1 MLGAHCLKSWSTTQ
15 PTISLSSGEAEFYGL
30 VKAAGVGLGYKAL
43 LKDFG
48 YDLPVTAWTDS
59 SAAMGVVGRQGL
71 GRLRHLDTHSLWIQQ
86 AVRCGKITVRK
97 VKGEDNVA
105 DLFTKHLASR
115 DRINYLMGLLGC
127 AFVSGRPEAAP
138 LMRRERLD
146 KQTLGEAAGL
156 GSRFPARKAG
166 NVVEEFG
173 VEDPELEDFIANIV
187 EASDVPNGKLPHQ
200 VSNLDEAH
208 PKLVCNEDAEGN
220 NFEDYDNGQTDKD
233 FLERIGSEI
242 ASEIAREARESGR
255 RRYSSSNLRQE

>member
-1 MLGAHCLKSWSTTQ
+1 
-15 PTISLSSGEAEFYGL
+15 
-30 VKAAGVGLGYKAL
+30 
-43 LKDFG
+43 
-48 YDLPVTAWTDS
+48 
-59 SAAMGVVGRQGL
+59 MGVVGRQGL

-138 LMRRERLD
+138 MMRRERLD
-146 KQTLGEAAGL
+146 RQTLGEAV
-156 GSRFPARKAG
+156 GSDTRFPARKCG
-166 NVVEEFG
+166 SMVEEFG
-173 VEDPELEDFIANIV
+173 VEDPELEDFVASLV
-187 EASDVPNGKLPHQ
+187 DASDVPTGMLPHQ
-200 VSNLDEAH
+200 VPNLDAAH
-208 PKLVCNEDAEGN
+208 PKLVCQQCVEHEEFN
-220 NFEDYDNGQTDKD
+220 DYNDGQIDGD

-255 RRYSSSNLRQE
+255 RRSSS